1 MATLLNKIEFDLTIR
16 KYGEKRSSRTMYD
29 PYPMK
34 EDKEPELEVQE
45 ELKFKS
51 LSVVEVMRK
60 LLDYI
65 RDY

>member
-1 MATLLNKIEFDLTIR
+1 MAIISGKIEFDLTIR
-16 KYGEKRSSRTMYD
+16 KYGDKHNIYDYPTWKRG
-29 PYPMK
+29 
-34 EDKEPELEVQE
+34 EEPKLEVIE
-45 ELKFKS
+45 ELKFRS